1 MDQSVTVVI
10 PCYNAA
16 RFLRQTLE
24 SVLNQTHA
32 PLEVLVI
39 DDGSTDESAAIAQS
53 YGPPVRVI
61 CQPNQGE
68 SVARNRGIE
77 EARGDWIAY
86 LDADDLWLPEKLER
100 QLAAVQP
107 GVSCIHTNF
116 RPFGTNNHVR
126 DVSQIPAGKRYALER
141 LFPGKIAHP
150 PFDLD
155 RAEIAARTL
164 PHLDAICRRHDLFR
178 GGLPAGKGRAG
189 EGLSHGGPLPLRF
202 ADAPRGHRRAM
213 APGLRGMAA
222 GTRHTSTPNRL
233 SLLRQQM
240 LDRLVHQTLK
250 AHYKH
255 HDRQFG
261 LLRNYLA
268 RYRRRPRG
276 AAVAGR
282 QDPSPLVLYAPSR
295 PGKTAGP
302 VAGVWTRDRADDRPA
317 SLSFHAEPSVRKFSR
332 RGVRRFHTSPK
343 REAR

>member
-141 LFPGKIAHP
+141 LFLGRSPIRPSTLMVPRSLPARFP
-150 PFDLD
+150 TWTQF
-155 RAEIAARTL
+155 AEDTIYFVEVCRLGRVVLVKDFLTAVRCHSASQSAAPDIAAQWHQAFEEWL
-164 PHLDAICRRHDLFR
+164 
-178 GGLPAGKGRAG
+178 G
-189 EGLSHGGPLPLRF
+189 
-202 ADAPRGHRRAM
+202 
-213 APGLRGMAA
+213 
-222 GTRHTSTPNRL
+222 GTRHTSTPI
-233 SLLRQQM
+233 
-240 LDRLVHQTLK
+240 
-250 AHYKH
+250 
-255 HDRQFG
+255 G
-261 LLRNYLA
+261 
-268 RYRRRPRG
+268 
-276 AAVAGR
+276 
-282 QDPSPLVLYAPSR
+282 
-295 PGKTAGP
+295 
-302 VAGVWTRDRADDRPA
+302 
-317 SLSFHAEPSVRKFSR
+317 
-332 RGVRRFHTSPK
+332 
-343 REAR
+343 